1 LKLELFIILGLGCSV
16 GYLMLKNYHQGLK
29 GLKLSHLSYRS
40 YLSWPDPKLVKL
52 LVKSV
57 KNVILQKPNDVMS
70 RPKDLEQEL
79 SNWQQ
84 ILQNCPSAYIQVN
97 DENCLAFCNYQ
108 ACKLLGIQDCEAD
121 RKKLLLQLVR
131 SYELDN

>member
-16 GYLMLKNYHQGLK
+16 GYLIIKNYHQGLK
-29 GLKLSHLSYRS
+29 GLKLSHLSYRSHWS

-70 RPKDLEQEL
+70 QPKDLEQEL
-79 SNWQQ
+79 SN
-84 ILQNCPSAYIQVN
+84 
-97 DENCLAFCNYQ
+97 
-108 ACKLLGIQDCEAD
+108 
-121 RKKLLLQLVR
+121 
-131 SYELDN
+131 